1 MAKSRDHASDTS
13 KTADSTPNSI
23 NQWNPAA
30 PIAGSASTVQSY
42 HCPIGTKLP
51 GDDLFLARDELESR
65 LGGLSAFTASATA
78 TRSRGASA
86 GHENILAW
94 GISEK
99 STNGGLTGDLCVKV
113 YVRNKLSSSRVHA
126 AAAIPGEINGIHT
139 DVESVG
145 EVVAFDN
152 VRHQRPVP
160 CGSSIGHRLVTA
172 GTLGTLVVR
181 NNGNLCLLSNNHV
194 IAAENGATI
203 GDPIVQPG
211 VRDGGLEPGDVI
223 GHLEDFVP
231 INFGGQN
238 FVDAAVA
245 FTAFTHVSPLSI
257 NPLPVSPAI
266 HLSVRKTGRTTD
278 TTAGVIVGLGFNGW
292 IGYQRGRAFFRNQV
306 VIQGIGGAFSRRG
319 DSGSL
324 IITAGSSQPVALLFA
339 GDESSGIT
347 FGTPI
352 GTVMSALGINR
363 FV

>member
-1 MAKSRDHASDTS
+1 MAKNRDHISDMS
-13 KTADSTPNSI
+13 KATESTLGSI

-30 PIAGSASTVQSY
+30 PIAGSASSVQSY
-42 HCPIGTKLP
+42 HCPIGTKIP
-51 GDDLFLARDELESR
+51 GNEHFLAVEELESR
-65 LGGLSAFTASATA
+65 LGGLSAFAASAAA
-78 TRSRGASA
+78 TRSRGAPS

-94 GISEK
+94 GVSEK
-99 STNGGLTGDLCVKV
+99 STNGGMTGDLCVKV
-113 YVRNKLSSSRVHA
+113 YVRNKLSASRVDA
-126 AAAIPGEINGIHT
+126 SAAIPGEINGIPT
-139 DVESVG
+139 DVESIG

-152 VRHQRPVP
+152 VRHPRPVP

-181 NNGNLCLLSNNHV
+181 NNGNLCLLSNNH
-194 IAAENGATI
+194 ILAAENAATI

-211 VRDGGLEPGDVI
+211 FGDDGREPGDVI

-245 FTAFTHVSPLSI
+245 FTAFTHVAPLPI
-257 NPLPVSPAI
+257 NPTPVSPAI

-278 TTAGVIVGLGFNGW
+278 TTAGVVVGLGFNTW
-292 IGYQRGRAFFRNQV
+292 VTYRRGRALFRNQ
-306 VIQGIGGAFSRRG
+306 IEIRGIGRAFSQRG

-339 GDESSGIT
+339 GNESSGIT